1 MHAQDCPLPA
11 PPTLPLPLPL
21 CQFIA
26 TGGTIA
32 MKLDPERGG
41 AVPALS
47 GEDLL
52 AAVPAMSRVA
62 RLEVRELFNIPSDHM
77 DPGRWVQLWHA
88 VHEALVRPEIT
99 GVIISHGTD
108 TLEET
113 AWFLDLTLASDKPVV
128 LVGAQR
134 NASVPDFDGPRNLL
148 NAARICVAP
157 QARRQGVLV
166 AMNNQINAARE
177 ATKTHTADVEAFKS
191 GDFGLLGVVDADRVV
206 FSRQP
211 TRRQHVPLR
220 AGDLPRVEIV
230 PMFAGASGD
239 LVRAA
244 VALGARGVV
253 VQALGF
259 GNVNAGMFEAIR
271 EAIARGV
278 AVVISTR
285 VPNGRV
291 QPAYGFDG
299 GGHTLQAAGA
309 VFADNLSPHKA
320 RILLM
325 LLLQGARTP
334 HQLQSM
340 FDQ

>member
-1 MHAQDCPLPA
+1 MHAQDYPLSA
-11 PPTLPLPLPL
+11 PPLVPLPLPL
-21 CQFIA
+21 CQLIA

-32 MKLDPERGG
+32 MKIDPERGG

-47 GEDLL
+47 GGDLL
-52 AAVPAMSRVA
+52 AAVPTMARVA
-62 RLEVRELFNIPSDHM
+62 RLEVRELFNIPSDYM
-77 DPGRWVQLWHA
+77 DAERWVELKYA
-88 VHEALVRPEIT
+88 VDDALARPEIT

-113 AWFLDLTLASDKPVV
+113 AWFLDLTVSSDKPVV

-148 NAARICVAP
+148 NAARICVAG

-191 GDFGLLGVVDADRVV
+191 GDFGLLGVVDEDRVV
-206 FSRQP
+206 FSRQS

-220 AGDLPRVEIV
+220 AGALPRVEIV
-230 PMFAGASGD
+230 PMFAGASGE

-244 VALGARGVV
+244 VALGARGIV

-259 GNVNAGMFEAIR
+259 GNVNAKMLAAIQEAISL
-271 EAIARGV
+271 GV
-278 AVVISTR
+278 VVVISTR

-299 GGHTLQAAGA
+299 GGGTLKAAGA

-334 HQLQSM
+334 YQLQSV

>member
-1 MHAQDCPLPA
+1 MEAMDHSGLARPLV
-11 PPTLPLPLPL
+11 PLPLPL
-21 CQFIA
+21 CQLIA

-77 DPGRWVQLWHA
+77 DPARWVELYHA
-88 VHEALVRPEIT
+88 VRDALARPEIT
-99 GVIISHGTD
+99 GVIVSHGTD

-113 AWFLDLTLASDKPVV
+113 AWFLDLTLVSDKPVV

-148 NAARICVAP
+148 NAARICVASP
-157 QARRQGVLV
+157 SRRQGVLV

-191 GDFGLLGVVDADRVV
+191 GDFGLLGVVDEDRVV

-211 TRRQHVPLR
+211 TRRLHVPLR

-230 PMFAGASGD
+230 PMFAGARGD
-239 LVRAA
+239 LLRAS
-244 VALGARGVV
+244 VALGARGIV

-259 GNVNAGMFEAIR
+259 GNVNVDMLAAI
-271 EAIARGV
+271 EDAIARGV
-278 AVVISTR
+278 AVAIATR

-291 QPAYGFDG
+291 QPSYSFEG
-299 GGHTLQAAGA
+299 GGRTLQAAGA

-325 LLLQGARTP
+325 LALQSARTTL
-334 HQLQSM
+334 QLQSL

>member
-1 MHAQDCPLPA
+1 MSSPA
-11 PPTLPLPLPL
+11 HTQASLPL
-21 CQFIA
+21 CQLIA

-32 MKLDPERGG
+32 MKIDPERGG

-47 GEDLL
+47 GDDLL
-52 AAVPAMSRVA
+52 VAVPLISRVA

-77 DPGRWVQLWHA
+77 DAESWVKLKHA
-88 VHEALVRPEIT
+88 VDDALARPEMT

-113 AWFLDLTLASDKPVV
+113 AWFLDLTVASKKPVV

-148 NAARICVAP
+148 NAARICVDDG
-157 QARRQGVLV
+157 ARNQGVMV

-177 ATKTHTADVEAFKS
+177 VTKTHTADVEAFKS
-191 GDFGLLGVVDADRVV
+191 GDFGLLGVIDEDRVV
-206 FSRQP
+206 FSRHSA
-211 TRRQHVPLR
+211 RRQHVPLR
-220 AGDLPRVEIV
+220 TSALPRVEIV

-244 VALGARGVV
+244 VTLGARGIV

-259 GNVNAGMFEAIR
+259 GNVNASMFAAISD
-271 EAIARGV
+271 AIACGV
-278 AVVISTR
+278 VVAISTR

-291 QPAYGFDG
+291 QPAYGFEG
-299 GGHTLQAAGA
+299 GGLTLKAAGA

-325 LLLQGARTP
+325 LLLQDARTP
-334 HQLQSM
+334 QQLQSM